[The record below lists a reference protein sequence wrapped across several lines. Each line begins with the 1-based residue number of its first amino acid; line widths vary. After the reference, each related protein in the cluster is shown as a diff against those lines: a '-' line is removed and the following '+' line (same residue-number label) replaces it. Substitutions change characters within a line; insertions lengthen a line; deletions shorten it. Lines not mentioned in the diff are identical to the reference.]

1 MNKDYEQIEICP
13 VCGEHLVK
21 IDDMNYFTSIC
32 PKCFS
37 TIFEELDGTL
47 HIIKNGFSKED
58 NYNISLDIFY
68 NQFIAHQMVLKGM
81 LGDVNPGE
89 IIASRIFR
97 VNIYDESIFNHFF
110 PMIKNFKMKKRPYM
124 YFKGYKKYFEM
135 SDKYTKEIFPWFF
148 N

>member
-1 MNKDYEQIEICP
+1 MNKNYEQIEICP

-37 TIFEELDGTL
+37 TIFEELNGTL

-58 NYNISLDIFY
+58 NYNVSLDIFY

-124 YFKGYKKYFEM
+124 YFKGYRKYFEM
-135 SDKYTKEIFPWFF
+135 SDKYTKENFSWFF

>member
-1 MNKDYEQIEICP
+1 MNKNYEQIKICP

-58 NYNISLDIFY
+58 NYNVSLDIFY
-68 NQFIAHQMVLKGM
+68 NQFLAHQMVLKGL
-81 LGDVNPGE
+81 LGNVNPEE

-110 PMIKNFKMKKRPYM
+110 PMIENFKMKKRPYM
-124 YFKGYKKYFEM
+124 YFKGYRKYFEM
-135 SDKYTKEIFPWFF
+135 SDKFTKENFPCFF

>member
-1 MNKDYEQIEICP
+1 MNKNYEQIEICP

-37 TIFEELDGTL
+37 TIFEELDRTL

-58 NYNISLDIFY
+58 NYNVSLDIFY

-97 VNIYDESIFNHFF
+97 VNIYDEFIFNHFF

-124 YFKGYKKYFEM
+124 YFKGYRKYFEM
-135 SDKYTKEIFPWFF
+135 SDKYTKENFPWFF

>member
-1 MNKDYEQIEICP
+1 MSKKYEPIKICP
-13 VCGEHLVK
+13 VCGEQLVE
-21 IDDMNYFTSIC
+21 IDSVNYFTSIC

-47 HIIKNGFSKED
+47 HIIKNGISKED
-58 NYNISLDIFY
+58 NYNVSLDVFY
-68 NQFIAHQMVLKGM
+68 SQFLIHQMMLNGM
-81 LGDVNPGE
+81 FGDVNPGE

-97 VNIYDESIFNHFF
+97 VNIYDEFIFNHFF

-124 YFKGYKKYFEM
+124 YFKGYRKYFEM
-135 SDKYTKEIFPWFF
+135 SDKYTKENFPWFF

>member
-1 MNKDYEQIEICP
+1 MSKSYKTIKICP
-13 VCGEHLVK
+13 VCGGQIVE
-21 IDDMNYFTSIC
+21 IDNMNYFTSIC

-47 HIIKNGFSKED
+47 HIIRNGISKED
-58 NYNISLDIFY
+58 NYNVSLDIFY
-68 NQFIAHQMVLKGM
+68 NQFLVHQMALKGM

-97 VNIYDESIFNHFF
+97 VNIYDESIFKHFY
-110 PMIKNFKMKKRPYM
+110 PMIKNFKMKKHPYM
-124 YFKGYKKYFEM
+124 YFKGYRKYFEM
-135 SDKYTKEIFPWFF
+135 SDKYTKENFPWFF

>member
-1 MNKDYEQIEICP
+1 MNKNYEQIEICP

-37 TIFEELDGTL
+37 TIFEELNGTL

-58 NYNISLDIFY
+58 NYNVSLDIFY

-110 PMIKNFKMKKRPYM
+110 PMIKNFKIHVRTFLH
-124 YFKGYKKYFEM
+124 FKGYRKYFEM
-135 SDKYTKEIFPWFF
+135 SDKYTKENFSWFF

>member
-1 MNKDYEQIEICP
+1 
-13 VCGEHLVK
+13 
-21 IDDMNYFTSIC
+21 MNYFTSIC

-58 NYNISLDIFY
+58 NYNVSLDIFY
-68 NQFIAHQMVLKGM
+68 NQFLAHQMVLKGI

-124 YFKGYKKYFEM
+124 YFKGYRKYFEM
-135 SDKYTKEIFPWFF
+135 SDKYTKENFPWFF

>member
-1 MNKDYEQIEICP
+1 MNKNYEQIETCP

-37 TIFEELDGTL
+37 AIFEEFDGTL

-58 NYNISLDIFY
+58 DYNVSLDIFY
-68 NQFIAHQMVLKGM
+68 NQFLVHQMALKGL
-81 LGDVNPGE
+81 LGDINPGE

-110 PMIKNFKMKKRPYM
+110 PMIENFKMKKRPYM
-124 YFKGYKKYFEM
+124 YFKGYIKYFKM
-135 SDKYTKEIFPWFF
+135 SDKYTKENFPWFF